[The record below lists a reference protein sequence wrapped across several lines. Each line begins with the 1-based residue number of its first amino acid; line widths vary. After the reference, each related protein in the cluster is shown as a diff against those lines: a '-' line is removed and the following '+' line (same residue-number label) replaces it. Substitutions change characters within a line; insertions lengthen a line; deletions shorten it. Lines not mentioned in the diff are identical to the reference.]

1 MLTGRPADITVG
13 GACAFQ
19 LPRDPSAASQART
32 LVAATM
38 RELGFTTDTI
48 DDAKLAVSEL
58 ATNAHTHASSATHPE
73 LWIWARTRPALE
85 LVVSVFDTHRDT
97 WPVSGNA
104 DLLDEHGK
112 GLSIV
117 AALATR
123 TGSHFTRSRLTTTT
137 GKCVWFTL
145 PLPACWPTAVRV
157 IAPKLASDNLLDA
170 LRGRGIPATGCS
182 DDRGI
187 SVLTVATL
195 NIWVGPTGFSWRDRR
210 GYVRQPLIDLQET
223 AERIVSRNETR
234 QFHHQP

>member
-1 MLTGRPADITVG
+1 MLTGRPADISTG

-19 LPRDPSAASQART
+19 LPRDPSAASRART

-38 RELGFTTDTI
+38 RELDFTTDTI

-58 ATNAHTHASSATHPE
+58 ATNAHIHASSATRPE
-73 LWIWARTRPALE
+73 LWIWARTRPAPE
-85 LVVSVFDTHRDT
+85 LVVSIFDTHRDT
-97 WPVSGNA
+97 WPVAGNA

-123 TGSHFTRSRLTTTT
+123 TGSHFTRSRLTTMT

-145 PLPACWPTAVRV
+145 CLPTSWSMVSP
-157 IAPKLASDNLLDA
+157 IAPKLASDNLLDS
-170 LRGRGIPATGCS
+170 LHRRGIPATGCS

-187 SVLTVATL
+187 SVLTVAAL
-195 NIWVGPTGFSWRDRR
+195 NIWVGPTGFSWRDGR

-223 AERIVSRNETR
+223 TERIVSRHETSHRHR
-234 QFHHQP
+234 QA

>member
-1 MLTGRPADITVG
+1 MLTGRPADITTG

-32 LVAATM
+32 LIVATM
-38 RELGFTTDTI
+38 REIGFTTDTI

-58 ATNAHTHASSATHPE
+58 ATNAHTHASSRTRPE
-73 LWIWARTRPALE
+73 LWIWARTRPAPE

-97 WPVSGNA
+97 WPVAGNA

-117 AALATR
+117 AALAAR
-123 TGSHFTRSRLTTTT
+123 TGSHFTRSRLTAMT

-145 PLPACWPTAVRV
+145 RLPASWPMVGP

-170 LRGRGIPATGCS
+170 LRRRGVSATGCS
-182 DDRGI
+182 DEAGV
-187 SVLTVATL
+187 SVLTVAAL
-195 NIWVGPTGFSWRDRR
+195 NIWVGPTGFSWRDGRA
-210 GYVRQPLIDLQET
+210 YVRQPLIDLQET
-223 AERIVSRNETR
+223 AERIVSRHETT
-234 QFHHQP
+234 QLHHLP